1 MQEQEQKFRVID
13 YDQQLREEEDMLARE
28 IQENLETV
36 QLAAEQFNQHLHMQT
51 ETIETVDD
59 NLDASDASLRAGLD
73 QYTQSRKTAQS
84 KHVSGG
90 TGLGAGAGG
99 ALGAGAMAGVVG
111 GPVGILVGG
120 VIGAVFGGVGGR
132 KLGKKLKDRGNK
144 AITKEYIRHE
154 ERRAQVLATTR
165 PAVSS
170 KPTARGGL
178 QEARG
183 TEEEEGEEELDSEEA
198 DFQAWQRGEDQ
209 ARPQVRY
216 TGRTS
221 SQRGQ
226 QGKPGVEQKEEE
238 GEEETQD
245 FTRFRRRRQNGR
257 NLHSSSSSSSSSSS
271 MSARDALFLG
281 HSQAA
286 AEREGDGEEVEKQE
300 GGWDIA
306 LRQAKKTE
314 RVVKDNS
321 QILAEQSEKL
331 RVMPTKIDLQE
342 DTLHATDRIHNASS
356 LWGSVKNLFI
366 KKSVPQSEF
375 SKQCLQNDNKL
386 AAEQKDSQQAGPTA
400 DVFSYNPDN
409 DHAIQQIMQ
418 SVQETKIQAEQQ
430 GKALDQHLGILDY
443 VESGLE
449 RVDAKTIKQIKRVQ
463 KEQSRIF

>member
-257 NLHSSSSSSSSSSS
+257 NLHSSSSSSSRHTTCEAKCTPAILLNPPRLLLTLLHPAPLLPLIMLHTGWQYLSHNRSRRTSKRKEKTNRNGEKKGQEENV
-271 MSARDALFLG
+271 MVTMKGEEQKQKTPTTATLILLTHKLLIPLPLTSAA
-281 HSQAA
+281 QAA
-286 AEREGDGEEVEKQE
+286 ATTTPTTTPTSTAAAA
-300 GGWDIA
+300 A
-306 LRQAKKTE
+306 LTAVT
-314 RVVKDNS
+314 S
-321 QILAEQSEKL
+321 SSPLMLAGAGAAL
-331 RVMPTKIDLQE
+331 P
-342 DTLHATDRIHNASS
+342 
-356 LWGSVKNLFI
+356 GSRSARRGPGSCTAVHV
-366 KKSVPQSEF
+366 SGQTT
-375 SKQCLQNDNKL
+375 CLL
-386 AAEQKDSQQAGPTA
+386 
-400 DVFSYNPDN
+400 
-409 DHAIQQIMQ
+409 
-418 SVQETKIQAEQQ
+418 
-430 GKALDQHLGILDY
+430 L
-443 VESGLE
+443 
-449 RVDAKTIKQIKRVQ
+449 
-463 KEQSRIF
+463 